1 MNSIVIGS
9 GFGGIAA
16 ALRLKAKGHKVKLIE
31 KHPDLG
37 GRARVFKR
45 NGFIYDAGPTV
56 ITAPYLINELFEL
69 FNKDP
74 KNYIELTP
82 LKIWYQ
88 FIFEDKTKFNYSGD
102 EIEMKD
108 QIEKLS
114 KEDVNGY
121 EKLVNFTKKI
131 FDKGFLE
138 LADVPFDK
146 PFVMMQ
152 QLPALLKLKSYKSVY
167 SLVSSYIKNEK
178 LRRMLSMHPLLV
190 GGNPFTTTSIYGL
203 ILYLEKKWGIHYSVG
218 GTGNIIKGFEKLM
231 NEVGIEIIKNTEVT
245 EIITKNNKISGVKLN
260 NENEIDADNV
270 VCNADPPAFYEK
282 MLSKSNENSM
292 LFNWKKNRM
301 EYSMGLFVYYF
312 GTKKIYENVEHHTI
326 KFGNKY
332 EEHLDDIF
340 NKKKLNNENEIGADN
355 VVCNADPP
363 AFYEKMLSK
372 SNESSMLFNWKKN
385 RMEYSMGLFVYYFGT
400 KKIYENVEHH
410 TIKFGNKYKEHLD
423 DIFDKK
429 KLNNDISYYLH
440 RPTATDKTMA
450 PEGND
455 CFYVL
460 VPVPNNQS
468 KINWETEGE
477 KMKNLVIEK
486 MEKDLMPDLKNNI
499 VEDFYLTPDYFEKEL
514 NTKFGSGFSIQPKFT
529 QSAYFRFHNKSEIYD
544 GLYFV
549 GAGTHPGAGVPG
561 VLSSAKVLDKLF

>member
-1 MNSIVIGS
+1 MNSVVIGS

-16 ALRLKAKGHKVKLIE
+16 ALRLKAKGHNVTLIE

-37 GRARVFKR
+37 GRARVFKK
-45 NGFIYDAGPTV
+45 NGFIYDGGPTV
-56 ITAPYLINELFEL
+56 ITAPYLIYELFEL
-69 FNKDP
+69 FKKNPKD
-74 KNYIELTP
+74 YIELAP

-88 FIFEDKTKFNYSGD
+88 FIFEDKTRFNYSGN
-102 EIEMKD
+102 ESEMKK
-108 QIEKLS
+108 QIEKIN
-114 KEDVNGY
+114 KEDAKGY
-121 EKLVNFTKKI
+121 ERLVNFTKKI
-131 FDKGFLE
+131 FNKGFTE

-203 ILYLEKKWGIHYSVG
+203 ILYLEKKWGIHYSMG
-218 GTGNIIKGFEKLM
+218 GTGNIIKGLEKLM
-231 NEVGIEIIKNTEVT
+231 NEVGIKIIKGNEVKK
-245 EIITKNNKISGVKLN
+245 IIINK
-260 NENEIDADNV
+260 NEINGIQLKDKTIINTQNV
-270 VCNADPPAFYEK
+270 ICNADPPAVYEK
-282 MLSKSNENSM
+282 LLDGNTNNSL
-292 LFNWKKNRM
+292 LFKWKKKRM

-312 GTKKIYENVEHHTI
+312 GTKK
-326 KFGNKY
+326 KY
-332 EEHLDDIF
+332 ND
-340 NKKKLNNENEIGADN
+340 
-355 VVCNADPP
+355 
-363 AFYEKMLSK
+363 
-372 SNESSMLFNWKKN
+372 
-385 RMEYSMGLFVYYFGT
+385 
-400 KKIYENVEHH
+400 VEHH

-423 DIFDKK
+423 DIFNNK

-440 RPTATDKTMA
+440 RPSATDKSMA
-450 PEGND
+450 PNGND

-468 KINWETEGE
+468 NIDWSIEGE
-477 KMKNLVIEK
+477 KMKNLVIDK
-486 MEKDLMPDLKNNI
+486 MENDLMPNLKKNI
-499 VEDFYLTPDYFEKEL
+499 IEDFYLTPDYFEKEL
-514 NTKFGSGFSIQPKFT
+514 NTKHGSGFSIQPKFS

-561 VLSSAKVLDKLF
+561 VLSSAKVLDKII

>member
-16 ALRLKAKGHKVKLIE
+16 ALRLKAKGHKVTLIE

-45 NGFIYDAGPTV
+45 NGFTFDGGPTV

-69 FNKDP
+69 FQKDP
-74 KNYIELTP
+74 KDYIKLSP
-82 LKIWYQ
+82 LKVWYQ
-88 FIFEDKTKFNYSGD
+88 FIFEDKSKFNYSGN
-102 EIEMKD
+102 ENEMKT
-108 QIEKLS
+108 QIQELN
-114 KEDVNGY
+114 KEDVKGY
-121 EKLVNFTKKI
+121 KKLVSFTKKI
-131 FDKGFLE
+131 FDKGFTE

-146 PFVMMQ
+146 PFVMIQ

-203 ILYLEKKWGIHYSVG
+203 ILYLEKKWGIHYSMG

-231 NEVGIEIIKNTEVT
+231 NEVGIKVIKDNEVT
-245 EIITKNNKISGVKLN
+245 KIISYNNKITGVQIDN
-260 NENEIDADNV
+260 NNIIDVDNV
-270 VCNADPPAFYEK
+270 ICNADPPAVYEK
-282 MLSKSNENSM
+282 LLDGNSNNSF
-292 LFNWKKNRM
+292 LFKWKK
-301 EYSMGLFVYYF
+301 
-312 GTKKIYENVEHHTI
+312 K
-326 KFGNKY
+326 
-332 EEHLDDIF
+332 
-340 NKKKLNNENEIGADN
+340 
-355 VVCNADPP
+355 
-363 AFYEKMLSK
+363 
-372 SNESSMLFNWKKN
+372 

-423 DIFDKK
+423 DIFNKK
-429 KLNNDISYYLH
+429 KLNEDISYYLH
-440 RPTATDKTMA
+440 RPSATDKSMA

-468 KINWETEGE
+468 GIDWNMEGE
-477 KMKNLVIEK
+477 KMKKLIIDK
-486 MEKDLMPDLKNNI
+486 MEKDLMPNLKDNI
-499 VEDFYLTPDYFEKEL
+499 IEDFYLTPDYFEKEL

-529 QSAYFRFHNKSEIYD
+529 QSAYFRFHNKSEIYN

-561 VLSSAKVLDKLF
+561 VLSSAKVLEKIL

>member
-16 ALRLKAKGHKVKLIE
+16 ALRLKAKGHQVKLIE

-37 GRARVFKR
+37 GRARVFKK
-45 NGFIYDAGPTV
+45 NGFIFDGGPTV

-69 FNKDP
+69 FKKDP
-74 KNYIELTP
+74 KNYIELSP

-88 FIFEDKTKFNYSGD
+88 FIFEDKSKFNYSGD
-102 EIEMKD
+102 EDNMVK
-108 QIEKLS
+108 QIEDIS
-114 KEDVNGY
+114 KDDVEGY
-121 EKLVNFTKKI
+121 QKLVSFTKKI
-131 FDKGFLE
+131 FDKGFTE

-167 SLVSSYIKNEK
+167 SLVSSFIKNEK

-203 ILYLEKKWGIHYSVG
+203 ILYLEKKWGIHYSMG
-218 GTGNIIKGFEKLM
+218 GTGNIIKGLEKLM
-231 NEVGIEIIKNTEVT
+231 LEEGIDIIKNSEVT
-245 EIITKNNKISGVKLN
+245 EIISKSNKITGIKLDN
-260 NENEIDADNV
+260 QEIIEAEKV

-282 MLSKSNENSM
+282 MLKKNGQGSFI
-292 LFNWKKNRM
+292 FNWKKKRM

-312 GTKKIYENVEHHTI
+312 GTKKIY
-326 KFGNKY
+326 
-332 EEHLDDIF
+332 
-340 NKKKLNNENEIGADN
+340 
-355 VVCNADPP
+355 P
-363 AFYEKMLSK
+363 
-372 SNESSMLFNWKKN
+372 
-385 RMEYSMGLFVYYFGT
+385 
-400 KKIYENVEHH
+400 NVEHH
-410 TIKFGNKYKEHLD
+410 TIKFGNKYKEHLE
-423 DIFDKK
+423 DIFNNK

-440 RPTATDKTMA
+440 RPSATDKSMA

-468 KINWETEGE
+468 KIDWQTEGE
-477 KMKNLVIEK
+477 NMKNLVIDK
-486 MEKDLMPDLKNNI
+486 MEKDLMPNLRENI
-499 VEDFYLTPDYFEKEL
+499 VADFYLTPDYFEKEL

-561 VLSSAKVLDKLF
+561 VLSSAKVLDKLL

>member
-16 ALRLKAKGHKVKLIE
+16 ALRLRAKGHKVTLIE

-37 GRARVFKR
+37 VRARVFKK
-45 NGFIYDAGPTV
+45 NGFTFDGGPTV
-56 ITAPYLINELFEL
+56 ITAPYLINELFDL
-69 FNKDP
+69 FKKDP
-74 KNYIELTP
+74 KNYIKLTP

-88 FIFEDKTKFNYSGD
+88 FIFEDKTKFDYSGN
-102 EIEMKD
+102 ESEMKN
-108 QIEKLS
+108 QIQKIN
-114 KEDVNGY
+114 KTDVKGY

-131 FDKGFLE
+131 FDKGFTE

-146 PFVMMQ
+146 PFVMMK

-167 SLVSSYIKNEK
+167 SLVSSYIQNEK

-190 GGNPFTTTSIYGL
+190 GGNPFSTTSIYGL
-203 ILYLEKKWGIHYSVG
+203 ILYLEKKWGIHYSMG
-218 GTGNIIKGFEKLM
+218 GTGNIIKGYEKLL
-231 NEVGIEIIKNTEVT
+231 NEVGIKILKESEVT
-245 EIITKNNKISGVKLN
+245 KIISKNNKISGIQIN
-260 NENEIDADNV
+260 NQIDIDADNV
-270 VCNADPPAFYEK
+270 ICNADPPAVYEK
-282 MLSKSNENSM
+282 LLGQNKNNS
-292 LFNWKKNRM
+292 
-301 EYSMGLFVYYF
+301 
-312 GTKKIYENVEHHTI
+312 I
-326 KFGNKY
+326 
-332 EEHLDDIF
+332 
-340 NKKKLNNENEIGADN
+340 
-355 VVCNADPP
+355 
-363 AFYEKMLSK
+363 
-372 SNESSMLFNWKKN
+372 LFNWKKN

-429 KLNNDISYYLH
+429 KLNEDISYYLH
-440 RPTATDKTMA
+440 RPTATDKSMA
-450 PEGND
+450 PQGND

-468 KINWETEGE
+468 KINWDIEGK
-477 KMKNLVIEK
+477 KMKKLVIEK
-486 MEKDLMPDLKNNI
+486 MEEDLMPNLSENI
-499 VEDFYLTPDYFEKEL
+499 VEDFYLTPDYFEKDL
-514 NTKFGSGFSIQPKFT
+514 NTKYGSGFSIQPKFS

-561 VLSSAKVLDKLF
+561 VLSSAKVLDKIL

>member
-37 GRARVFKR
+37 GRARVFKK
-45 NGFIYDAGPTV
+45 NGFIFDGGPTV

-69 FNKDP
+69 FKKDP
-74 KNYIELTP
+74 KNYIELSP

-88 FIFEDKTKFNYSGD
+88 FIFEDKSKFNYSGD
-102 EIEMKD
+102 EANMVKQIQDISKD
-108 QIEKLS
+108 
-114 KEDVNGY
+114 DVEGY
-121 EKLVNFTKKI
+121 QKLVSFTKKI
-131 FDKGFLE
+131 FDKGFTE

-167 SLVSSYIKNEK
+167 SLVSSFIKNEK

-203 ILYLEKKWGIHYSVG
+203 ILYLEKKWGIHYSMG
-218 GTGNIIKGFEKLM
+218 GTGNIIKGLEKLM
-231 NEVGIEIIKNTEVT
+231 LEEGIDVIKNREVT
-245 EIITKNNKISGVKLN
+245 EIISKSNKITGIKLN
-260 NENEIDADNV
+260 NQEIIEAENV

-282 MLSKSNENSM
+282 MLKKNGQGSFI
-292 LFNWKKNRM
+292 FNWKK
-301 EYSMGLFVYYF
+301 
-312 GTKKIYENVEHHTI
+312 K
-326 KFGNKY
+326 
-332 EEHLDDIF
+332 
-340 NKKKLNNENEIGADN
+340 
-355 VVCNADPP
+355 
-363 AFYEKMLSK
+363 
-372 SNESSMLFNWKKN
+372 

-410 TIKFGNKYKEHLD
+410 TIKFGNKYKEHLE
-423 DIFDKK
+423 DIFNNK

-440 RPTATDKTMA
+440 RPSATDKSMA

-468 KINWETEGE
+468 KIDWRTEGE
-477 KMKNLVIEK
+477 NMKNLVIDK
-486 MEKDLMPDLKNNI
+486 MEKDLMPNLRENI
-499 VEDFYLTPDYFEKEL
+499 TADFYLTPDYFEKEL

-561 VLSSAKVLDKLF
+561 VLSSAKVLDKLL

>member
-16 ALRLKAKGHKVKLIE
+16 ALRLRAKGYNVTLIE
-31 KHPDLG
+31 KHQDLG

-45 NGFIYDAGPTV
+45 NGFTFDGGPTV

-69 FNKDP
+69 FKKNPKD
-74 KNYIELTP
+74 YIKLSP

-88 FIFEDKTKFNYSGD
+88 FIFEDRSKFNYSGN
-102 EIEMKD
+102 ENEMKA
-108 QIEKLS
+108 QIGELS
-114 KEDVNGY
+114 QEDVQGY

-131 FDKGFLE
+131 FDKGFTE

-203 ILYLEKKWGIHYSVG
+203 ILYLEKKWGIHYSMG

-231 NEVGIEIIKNTEVT
+231 NEVGIKVIKGNEVKKIISKNTK
-245 EIITKNNKISGVKLN
+245 ITGVQLSN
-260 NENEIDADNV
+260 DNTINADIV
-270 VCNADPPAFYEK
+270 ICNADPPAVYEK
-282 MLSKSNENSM
+282 LLDGNSNNSF
-292 LFNWKKNRM
+292 LFNWKK
-301 EYSMGLFVYYF
+301 
-312 GTKKIYENVEHHTI
+312 K
-326 KFGNKY
+326 
-332 EEHLDDIF
+332 
-340 NKKKLNNENEIGADN
+340 
-355 VVCNADPP
+355 
-363 AFYEKMLSK
+363 
-372 SNESSMLFNWKKN
+372 

-429 KLNNDISYYLH
+429 KLNEDISYYLH
-440 RPTATDKTMA
+440 RPSATDKSMA

-468 KINWETEGE
+468 GIDWNTEGE
-477 KMKNLVIEK
+477 KMKSLIINK
-486 MEKDLMPDLKNNI
+486 MEKDLMPNLKENI
-499 VEDFYLTPDYFEKEL
+499 VEDFYLTPDYFEKDL

-561 VLSSAKVLDKLF
+561 VLSSAKVLDKIL

>member
-16 ALRLKAKGHKVKLIE
+16 ALRLKAKGHKVTLIE

-37 GRARVFKR
+37 GRARVFRK
-45 NGFIYDAGPTV
+45 NGFIFDGGPTV

-69 FNKDP
+69 FKKNPKD
-74 KNYIELTP
+74 YIKLSP
-82 LKIWYQ
+82 LKVWYQ
-88 FIFEDKTKFNYSGD
+88 FVFEDKSKFNYSGN
-102 EIEMKD
+102 ENEMKA
-108 QIEKLS
+108 QIKELN
-114 KEDVNGY
+114 KEDVKGY

-131 FDKGFLE
+131 FDKGFTE
-138 LADVPFDK
+138 LADIPFDK

-152 QLPALLKLKSYKSVY
+152 QLPSLLKLKSYKSVY

-203 ILYLEKKWGIHYSVG
+203 ILYLEKKWGIHYSMG

-231 NEVGIEIIKNTEVT
+231 NEVGIKVIKGNEVT
-245 EIITKNNKISGVKLN
+245 KILSKNNKITSIQLDN
-260 NENEIDADNV
+260 HDCIDADNV
-270 VCNADPPAFYEK
+270 ICNADPPAVYEK
-282 MLSKSNENSM
+282 LLDEKNNNSF
-292 LFNWKKNRM
+292 LFKWKKKRM

-312 GTKKIYENVEHHTI
+312 GTKKIYDNVEHHTI
-326 KFGNKY
+326 KFG
-332 EEHLDDIF
+332 
-340 NKKKLNNENEIGADN
+340 
-355 VVCNADPP
+355 
-363 AFYEKMLSK
+363 S
-372 SNESSMLFNWKKN
+372 
-385 RMEYSMGLFVYYFGT
+385 
-400 KKIYENVEHH
+400 
-410 TIKFGNKYKEHLD
+410 KYKEHLD

-440 RPTATDKTMA
+440 RPSATDKSMA

-468 KINWETEGE
+468 GIDWSIEGD
-477 KMKNLVIEK
+477 KMKKLIIDK
-486 MEKDLMPDLKNNI
+486 MENDLMPNLRNNI
-499 VEDFYLTPDYFEKEL
+499 VEDFYLTPDYFEKDL

-561 VLSSAKVLDKLF
+561 VLSSAKVLDKIL

>member
-1 MNSIVIGS
+1 MNSVVIGS

-16 ALRLKAKGHKVKLIE
+16 ALRLKDKGHKVTLIE

-37 GRARVFKR
+37 GRARVFKK
-45 NGFIYDAGPTV
+45 NGFIFDGGPTV

-69 FNKDP
+69 FKKNPKD
-74 KNYIELTP
+74 YIELSP

-88 FIFEDKTKFNYSGD
+88 FIFEDKSKFNYSGN
-102 EIEMKD
+102 ENEMKA
-108 QIEKLS
+108 QIEELS
-114 KEDVNGY
+114 KDDVKGY

-131 FDKGFLE
+131 FDKGFTE

-178 LRRMLSMHPLLV
+178 LRRILSMHPLLV

-203 ILYLEKKWGIHYSVG
+203 ILYLEKKWGIHYSMG

-231 NEVGIEIIKNTEVT
+231 NEVNIEIIKGHEVKK
-245 EIITKNNKISGVKLN
+245 IISKNSRVTGVQLN
-260 NENEIDADNV
+260 NNSIIDADNV
-270 VCNADPPAFYEK
+270 ICNADPPAVYERL
-282 MLSKSNENSM
+282 LSGNNNNSF
-292 LFNWKKNRM
+292 LFNWKKKRM

-312 GTKKIYENVEHHTI
+312 GTKKIYN
-326 KFGNKY
+326 
-332 EEHLDDIF
+332 
-340 NKKKLNNENEIGADN
+340 
-355 VVCNADPP
+355 
-363 AFYEKMLSK
+363 
-372 SNESSMLFNWKKN
+372 
-385 RMEYSMGLFVYYFGT
+385 
-400 KKIYENVEHH
+400 NVEHH

-440 RPTATDKTMA
+440 RPSATDKSMA
-450 PEGND
+450 PEGHD

-460 VPVPNNQS
+460 VPVPNNES
-468 KINWETEGE
+468 KIDWNIEGE
-477 KMKNLVIEK
+477 KMKNLVVDK
-486 MEKDLMPDLKNNI
+486 MEKDLMPNLKENI
-499 VEDFYLTPDYFEKEL
+499 IEDFYLTPDYFEHDL

-561 VLSSAKVLDKLF
+561 VLSSAKVLDKIL